1 MKKFRVI
8 LVGASLLILI
18 GILFF
23 GSYELIDISKQVED
37 LFPEFSNMRYPM
49 LILCEIVILS
59 LVFALATG
67 FKCLILYKD
76 GNIFQKSML
85 RGLQNIALSFVCCI
99 FSMILM
105 IFFTNLNLSGSI
117 TNLFLCF
124 GIFIFLVISQI
135 FFILSDLVSEGIV
148 LKEENDLTI

>member
-8 LVGASLLILI
+8 LVGASLLVLI

-23 GSYELIDISKQVED
+23 GAFELVGFSKQVEG

-49 LILCEIVILS
+49 LILCEILIFAVI
-59 LVFALATG
+59 FALATG
-67 FKCLILYKD
+67 FRCLILYKNGD
-76 GNIFQKSML
+76 IFQKSML
-85 RGLQNIALSFVCCI
+85 RGLQNIALSFVCGI

-105 IFFTNLNLSGSI
+105 IFFTNLNLDGSI
-117 TNLFLCF
+117 TNLFLSF

-135 FFILSDLVSEGIV
+135 FFILSDLVAEGID